1 MGEARQ
7 LLTSAGLRLRLLLR
21 LWSLPTVGGACAVP
35 VLVVSAH
42 GGPPPPPPTSTHQA
56 ELPVQPAASNSWPPI
71 STQAFHPP
79 AWCLG
84 RSHLLWGRL
93 TPSSICR
100 NIPCVRYLGFAGKG
114 PLVLSSEEILLY
126 RPAGFLF
133 AYKGIGIPLSVKM
146 MRMKYETR
154 LDQLCKFT

>member
-1 MGEARQ
+1 MVLNGMLKQGVKMLGEARQ

-35 VLVVSAH
+35 VVLVVSAH

-79 AWCLG
+79 AWVKAAIYC
-84 RSHLLWGRL
+84 
-93 TPSSICR
+93 
-100 NIPCVRYLGFAGKG
+100 G
-114 PLVLSSEEILLY
+114 P
-126 RPAGFLF
+126 
-133 AYKGIGIPLSVKM
+133 
-146 MRMKYETR
+146 
-154 LDQLCKFT
+154 D